1 VSWDA
6 EQDAPPNRRHPLRFM
21 SYCFYNI
28 IGFGGRPLSAP
39 VGELIRSA

>member
-1 VSWDA
+1 
-6 EQDAPPNRRHPLRFM
+6 M

-39 VGELIRSA
+39 VGELIRSAALRV